1 MRRNAMDRT
10 RNRTKGFFLLL
21 LILITTC
28 AAGVVALLLSEN
40 PGLWLVTLGPLLLV
54 EVAIYNY
61 CRYWIRKRSSV
72 TRNIPGTIALGTVIG
87 MYAIAVLIIFVLFV
101 QLISVSLS
109 VYMMI
114 HLVTAAAGAVL
125 YGLVWGFNYYV
136 EKQEKD
142 VSSRTYAF
150 KQILHNLTALKQE
163 LTNESQETTQTLVNE
178 LRALEEKMRY
188 SDPFSHPSLR
198 ILEDNLQWQVDELVK
213 CIQGRGESPGNIEL
227 SSMLIQD
234 ISKDLSERNGKLH
247 NLRLKVR

>member
-1 MRRNAMDRT
+1 MDRT
-10 RNRTKGFFLLL
+10 RDRTKGFFFFLLT
-21 LILITTC
+21 LITTC
-28 AAGVVALLLSEN
+28 VAAAVALLLSEK

-61 CRYWIRKRSSV
+61 CRNWIRKRSSV
-72 TRNIPGTIALGTVIG
+72 ARNIPGTIALGVIIG
-87 MYAIAVLIIFVLFV
+87 MYAVAVLIIFVLFV
-101 QLISVSLS
+101 QLIPVSLT
-109 VYMMI
+109 VYVMLQ
-114 HLVTAAAGAVL
+114 LVAAAAGAVL
-125 YGLVWGFNYYV
+125 YGLVWGFNLYV

-142 VSSRTYAF
+142 VNSRTYAF
-150 KQILHNLTALKQE
+150 KQIQHNLAALKQE
-163 LTNESQETTQTLVNE
+163 LTNESQEATQALVNE

-188 SDPFSHPSLR
+188 SDPLSHPSLR

-227 SSMLIQD
+227 SYMLMQD